1 MKSKKASMNTRRRS
15 KRRLLGVVTV
25 GTVTIAAATA
35 LVAVRH
41 IAPVTPSVAASPMDS
56 EPSFLPTIANRAVG
70 PFPAPDGMVWIP
82 GGEFSM
88 GAADAADMNEVGMSA
103 TR

>member
-1 MKSKKASMNTRRRS
+1 MKNTKSSTNSRRRS

-41 IAPVTPSVAASPMDS
+41 TTPVTPSVAALPVDS
-56 EPSFLPTIANRAVG
+56 EPRFLPTFANRVVA
-70 PFPAPDGMVWIP
+70 PAPAPGGMVWIP

-88 GAADAADMNEVGMSA
+88 GAADAPDMNEVG
-103 TR
+103 